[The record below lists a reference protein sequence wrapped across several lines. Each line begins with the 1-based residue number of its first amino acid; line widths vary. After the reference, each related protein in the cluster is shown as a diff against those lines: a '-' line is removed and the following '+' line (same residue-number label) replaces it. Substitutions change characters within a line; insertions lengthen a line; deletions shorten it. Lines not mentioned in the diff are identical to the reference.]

1 MCESAQ
7 RAGAGDDATDDAT
20 GRFFVVTGGP
30 GSGKSTLL
38 DALERVGFA
47 RSQEAGRGVIRDQ
60 MAVDGHAL
68 PWRDPAAFAELMLSW
83 EMRSY
88 HLARHARGPVFFD
101 RGVPDVVGY
110 LRLTGLAV
118 PAHAEAAARRFR
130 YHRRVFIAPPWPE
143 IYAQDTERRQ
153 DFAEAVRTYDAMVEC
168 YTSYGYRLIE
178 LPCVNVKARVRFVM
192 DALDAA

>member
-1 MCESAQ
+1 MREVVEGPGVAD
-7 RAGAGDDATDDAT
+7 DDASR
-20 GRFFVVTGGP
+20 RFFVVTGGP

-38 DALERVGFA
+38 DALEGAGFA

-60 MAVDGHAL
+60 MAIDGHAL
-68 PWRDPAAFAELMLSW
+68 PWRDSAAFAELMLSW

-88 HLARHARGPVFFD
+88 DLARDARGPVFFD

-118 PAHAEAAARRFR
+118 PAHADAAARRFR
-130 YHRRVFIAPPWPE
+130 YHRRVFIAPPWPD

-153 DFAEAVRTYDAMVEC
+153 DFAEAVRTYDAMVAC
-168 YTSYGYRLIE
+168 YTSYGYRLVE
-178 LPCVNVKARVRFVM
+178 LPRESVQARVRFVM
-192 DALDAA
+192 DALDAE